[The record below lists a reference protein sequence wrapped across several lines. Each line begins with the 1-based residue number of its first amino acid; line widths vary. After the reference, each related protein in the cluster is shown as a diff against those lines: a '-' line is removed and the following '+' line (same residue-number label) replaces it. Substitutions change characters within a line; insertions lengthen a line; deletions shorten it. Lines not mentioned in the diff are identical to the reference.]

1 MNFLSGDSDDDD
13 ELFWLTFEI
22 WGAWFLT
29 GVIAPSSH
37 NFKFRLSLKY
47 LIFLNRINTS
57 NNKIICC

>member
-13 ELFWLTFEI
+13 KLFWLTFEI
-22 WGAWFLT
+22 WDAWFLT

-47 LIFLNRINTS
+47 LIF
-57 NNKIICC
+57 